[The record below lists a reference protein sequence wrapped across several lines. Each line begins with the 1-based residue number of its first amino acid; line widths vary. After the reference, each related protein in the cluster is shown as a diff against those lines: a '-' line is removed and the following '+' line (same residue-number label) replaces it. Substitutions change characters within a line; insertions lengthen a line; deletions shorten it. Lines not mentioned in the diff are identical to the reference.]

1 MSENEANNIFAMKSI
16 TIPPTTKKSLLS
28 TCPSFNIYI
37 EQYIFTNFIS
47 DNRQQ
52 MHKEI

>member
-16 TIPPTTKKSLLS
+16 TNPPTNKKNLLS
-28 TCPSFNIYI
+28 PCPSFNIYI
-37 EQYIFTNFIS
+37 AQYIFTNFIS
-47 DNRQQ
+47 DNRQK